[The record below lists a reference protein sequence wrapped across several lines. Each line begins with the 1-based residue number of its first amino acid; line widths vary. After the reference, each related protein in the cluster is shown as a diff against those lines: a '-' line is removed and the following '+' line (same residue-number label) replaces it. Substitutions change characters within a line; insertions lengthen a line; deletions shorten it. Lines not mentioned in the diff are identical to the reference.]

1 LIHAGKYFLICF
13 LNFIV
18 FFNRSV
24 RLNFQYAIDILCG
37 SLNRVCDAKKL
48 FQYIG
53 LKNDQSPMK
62 IDFVFINDTYY
73 DKELQRTFQPSQAT
87 MFSCDQPVIL
97 PHVSR
102 QKCTCMVNN
111 L

>member
-1 LIHAGKYFLICF
+1 
-13 LNFIV
+13 
-18 FFNRSV
+18 
-24 RLNFQYAIDILCG
+24 
-37 SLNRVCDAKKL
+37 
-48 FQYIG
+48 
-53 LKNDQSPMK
+53 MK
-62 IDFVFINDTYY
+62 IDFIFINDTYY